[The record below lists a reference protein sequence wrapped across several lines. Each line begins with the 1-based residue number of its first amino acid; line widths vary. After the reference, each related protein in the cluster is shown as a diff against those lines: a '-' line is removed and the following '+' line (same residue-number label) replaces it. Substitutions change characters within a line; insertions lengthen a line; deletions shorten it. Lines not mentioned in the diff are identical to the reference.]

1 MMIRQAIKYLLVL
14 GVVVLAGCRSNG
26 PAPTDNTIIT
36 DSTTV
41 QVRER
46 QEAIKLPGAVF
57 TTELE
62 IICDPITLHP
72 YISEPGEPPEGN
84 DSGVNDA
91 EFEALLE
98 GSRLKISYIQDS
110 LTHLVTLKDSIINR
124 FRNQE
129 KGTHEVIYEHQP
141 KWYDKPS
148 YAVTLLALLYVLYR
162 SRGAILKLIRK
173 TLFP

>member
-1 MMIRQAIKYLLVL
+1 MIRQAIKYLLVL
-14 GVVVLAGCRSNG
+14 GVVVLVGCRSNG
-26 PAPTDNTIIT
+26 PVPADYTTVT
-36 DSTTV
+36 DSTTL
-41 QVRER
+41 QVRDR
-46 QEAIKLPGAVF
+46 VEAIKLPGAVF

-62 IICDPITLHP
+62 ILCDPITMLP
-72 YISEPGEPPEGN
+72 YINDPGKPQEAKDYGI
-84 DSGVNDA
+84 NDA

-110 LTHLVTLKDSIINR
+110 LTHLVMLKDSIINR
-124 FRNQE
+124 LRNQE
-129 KGTHEVIYEHQP
+129 KSTHEVIYEHQP

-148 YAVTLLALLYVLYR
+148 YAVTLLTLLYVLYQ

>member
-1 MMIRQAIKYLLVL
+1 MIRKAIKYLLVL
-14 GVVVLAGCRSNG
+14 GVVVLVGCRSNG

-46 QEAIKLPGAVF
+46 QEAIELPGAVF

-62 IICDPITLHP
+62 ILCDPITMLP
-72 YISEPGEPPEGN
+72 YITDPAKPPETKGH
-84 DSGVNDA
+84 GINDA
-91 EFEALLE
+91 EFEAYLE

-129 KGTHEVIYEHQP
+129 KSTHEVIYVHKP

-148 YAVTLLALLYVLYR
+148 YAVTLLALLYVLYQ
-162 SRGAILKLIRK
+162 SRGAILKLLKK